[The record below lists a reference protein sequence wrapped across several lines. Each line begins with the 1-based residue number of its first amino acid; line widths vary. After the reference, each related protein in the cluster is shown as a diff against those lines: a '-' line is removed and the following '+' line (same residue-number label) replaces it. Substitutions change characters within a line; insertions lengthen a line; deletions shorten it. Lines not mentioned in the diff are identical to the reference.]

1 MLLPT
6 ALDVTGSIRCS
17 FGVTRSETSQEGQAQ
32 AKGEQI
38 FNMNKIRDYLQQKT
52 QLFRTDKIRDYF
64 QKETQLFYMIKI
76 RDYFQKKVTGTS
88 SSVWPVWSTT
98 TLTALPCRSGD
109 GNSHQL
115 HAQPV
120 RSATTLPALPPS
132 RGTSGDGT
140 SNQLCALQAVR
151 QTATPTALPS
161 KGNDGTSLQPRSQQE
176 ATTQMLTQTMTTSS
190 SA

>member
-6 ALDVTGSIRCS
+6 ARDVTGSIRCS
-17 FGVTRSETSQEGQAQ
+17 FGVMRSETSQEGQAR

-38 FNMNKIRDYLQQKT
+38 FSLNKIRDYFQEKT
-52 QLFRTDKIRDYF
+52 QLFSTDKIRDYF

-109 GNSHQL
+109 GSSRQL

-120 RSATTLPALPPS
+120 RSTTTLPALP
-132 RGTSGDGT
+132 GMSGDGT
-140 SNQLCALQAVR
+140 SHQLCALQAVR